1 MGSNTKE
8 ADGIMDCITELQ
20 QIEQGLNGTLEELG
34 TIIANVQDPV
44 EQMVLAVKG
53 TEKYRERQLTEALNF
68 SLPESIWRVAMN
80 VKKLELKQQEA
91 LAQSITDEVWEM
103 CAEGGQKCFLS
114 DKNDYLNKN
123 KQLAMQDQGQLTLWD
138 E

>member
-1 MGSNTKE
+1 
-8 ADGIMDCITELQ
+8 MDCIIELQ

-53 TEKYRERQLTEALNF
+53 TEKYRDRQLTEALNF
-68 SLPESIWRVAMN
+68 SLPESIWRVAIH
-80 VKKLELKQQEA
+80 VKKHELKQQEA
-91 LAQSITDEVWEM
+91 LAQTVVDELWRM
-103 CAEGGQKCFLS
+103 FKQRSWKCSLS